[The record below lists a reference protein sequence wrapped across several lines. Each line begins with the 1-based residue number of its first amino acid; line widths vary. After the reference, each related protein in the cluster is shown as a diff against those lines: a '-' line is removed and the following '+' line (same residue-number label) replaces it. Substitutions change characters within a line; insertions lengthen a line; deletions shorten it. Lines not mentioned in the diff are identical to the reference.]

1 MNKKNLLFSSA
12 TTALA
17 IFISLTIAIAI
28 IFLVSDNP
36 GKAVFSLLLGPLQ
49 SKRLIGSV
57 VTTAIPICFTG
68 LAVCI
73 MFQASMFNMCAE
85 GSFFLGAIATA
96 AVATRIQLPGI
107 LGLIVPILAGGVT
120 GALLCL
126 VPALLK
132 AKLNASEMVASLMLN
147 YVALYL
153 GLFSL
158 NSFLRDQSFGA
169 LATDKLPEV
178 SKLSKI
184 IRGTSV
190 HSGVFIAAL
199 FIVLC
204 YLLVFKTKLGEQIR
218 IYGQNPV
225 FAKYTGMKV
234 GSVIIISQL
243 LGGMIAGIG
252 GSVELMGMY
261 DRFQWTSLPGYGW
274 NGIILAILARNKP
287 QYVPLAALFFAY
299 LTVGASTMASNTDI
313 PKELITV
320 IQAIMIML
328 VSADALLKG
337 IKQKQI
343 IKEALANEN
352 AS

>member
-1 MNKKNLLFSSA
+1 M
-12 TTALA
+12 
-17 IFISLTIAIAI
+17 
-28 IFLVSDNP
+28 
-36 GKAVFSLLLGPLQ
+36 
-49 SKRLIGSV
+49 
-57 VTTAIPICFTG
+57 
-68 LAVCI
+68 
-73 MFQASMFNMCAE
+73 
-85 GSFFLGAIATA
+85 
-96 AVATRIQLPGI
+96 
-107 LGLIVPILAGGVT
+107 IVPILAGGVT

-274 NGIILAILARNKP
+274 NGIILAPICSACGVIFCIFDSGCVYYGF
-287 QYVPLAALFFAY
+287 QYGY
-299 LTVGASTMASNTDI
+299 SERIDYSNSGDYDY
-313 PKELITV
+313 
-320 IQAIMIML
+320 A
-328 VSADALLKG
+328 G
-337 IKQKQI
+337 ICGCVV
-343 IKEALANEN
+343 EGN
-352 AS
+352 